1 MASRPLVV
9 HVVGARPN
17 YMKVAPVY
25 AALERRGNVE
35 QRLIHTGQHY
45 DAIMK
50 DVFFAEL
57 PLPRP
62 HVAARRSDD
71 SRTRLI
77 ETRSACS
84 PTSSPSWSSWPAT
97 STRHLPARSP
107 RPNAGITVCHIE
119 SGLRSGDWSM
129 PEERNRVIT
138 DHLSTLLLTHSDDA
152 NKNLVAEALTARISF
167 VGNTM
172 IDTLRANEGAA
183 LELEAWRE
191 FGLEPGRYVLVTLH
205 RPSLVDDPDLL
216 ARTIAALDDVA
227 ESLPVIFPVHP
238 RTRKNLDG
246 STRVL
251 LTEPLPYRQ
260 FLSLEA
266 KAAAVVTD
274 SGGIQEET
282 TVLRIPCFTLRENTE
297 RPITIELGTNT
308 LLGLEPERLREL
320 PDAARGAEARPDP
333 AALGWAG
340 GRTGSRRDRT
350 PRGRSHGLKVWVDM
364 TASAHVLVFR
374 PLIQLLRERGDEVE
388 ITARDYAQTLQLL
401 ELHGLEATVD
411 RPPRRTFAARQGTL
425 AHLAPARAAQ
435 VGAAARL
442 RPRAGARLARAHD
455 DVRAGS
461 ASRARRRTTTSSRR
475 CSTSSACA
483 PRRRWSCRTRSP
495 PSGSHTSASSRRS
508 FCAIPA

>member
-1 MASRPLVV
+1 
-9 HVVGARPN
+9 
-17 YMKVAPVY
+17 MKVAPVY
-25 AALERRGNVE
+25 AELERRGNLE

-62 HVAARRSDD
+62 HVALDAQTTEDA
-71 SRTRLI
+71 LI
-77 ETRSACS
+77 GLEAVFTELRPDLVIVAGDVN
-84 PTSSPSWSSWPAT
+84 
-97 STRHLPARSP
+97 STL
-107 RPNAGITVCHIE
+107 AGAVAASKCGLAVCHIE

-152 NKNLVAEALTARISF
+152 DKNLVAEALTARISF

-205 RPSLVDDPDLL
+205 RPRLVDDPDLL
-216 ARTIAALDDVA
+216 ARTIAALDHVA

-320 PDAARGAEARPDP
+320 PTLLAEPKHGQIPPLWD
-333 AALGWAG
+333 GQAG
-340 GRTGSRRDRT
+340 
-350 PRGRSHGLKVWVDM
+350 
-364 TASAHVLVFR
+364 
-374 PLIQLLRERGDEVE
+374 E
-388 ITARDYAQTLQLL
+388 
-401 ELHGLEATVD
+401 
-411 RPPRRTFAARQGTL
+411 
-425 AHLAPARAAQ
+425 RAAEEIERLV
-435 VGAAARL
+435 VGVTA
-442 RPRAGARLARAHD
+442 
-455 DVRAGS
+455 
-461 ASRARRRTTTSSRR
+461 
-475 CSTSSACA
+475 
-483 PRRRWSCRTRSP
+483 
-495 PSGSHTSASSRRS
+495 
-508 FCAIPA
+508 

>member
-1 MASRPLVV
+1 MPRPLVV

-25 AALERRGNVE
+25 DALERRGNVE

-45 DAIMK
+45 DALMK

-62 HVAARRSDD
+62 HVELDAQTTEDALIALEPVFRELEPDLVVVAGDVNSTLAGAVAASK
-71 SRTRLI
+71 
-77 ETRSACS
+77 C
-84 PTSSPSWSSWPAT
+84 
-97 STRHLPARSP
+97 
-107 RPNAGITVCHIE
+107 GINVCHIE

-152 NKNLVAEALTARISF
+152 DKNLGAEALAARISF

-172 IDTLRANEGAA
+172 IDTLRANEDAA
-183 LELEAWRE
+183 LALEAWRE
-191 FGLEPGRYVLVTLH
+191 FGLDPGGYVLVTLH
-205 RPSLVDDPDLL
+205 RPSLVDDAGLL

-238 RTRKNLDG
+238 RTRRNLDG

-282 TVLRIPCFTLRENTE
+282 TVLRIPCFTLRQNTE

-308 LLGLEPERLREL
+308 LLGLEPERLRDL
-320 PDAARGAEARPDP
+320 PTLLAEPKHGQIPPLWDGQAGERAAEAIER
-333 AALGWAG
+333 
-340 GRTGSRRDRT
+340 
-350 PRGRSHGLKVWVDM
+350 
-364 TASAHVLVFR
+364 
-374 PLIQLLRERGDEVE
+374 LL
-388 ITARDYAQTLQLL
+388 
-401 ELHGLEATVD
+401 
-411 RPPRRTFAARQGTL
+411 
-425 AHLAPARAAQ
+425 
-435 VGAAARL
+435 VGATA
-442 RPRAGARLARAHD
+442 
-455 DVRAGS
+455 
-461 ASRARRRTTTSSRR
+461 
-475 CSTSSACA
+475 
-483 PRRRWSCRTRSP
+483 
-495 PSGSHTSASSRRS
+495 
-508 FCAIPA
+508 

>member
-1 MASRPLVV
+1 MASRPLAV

-25 AALERRGNVE
+25 AELERRGNLE

-62 HVAARRSDD
+62 HVALDAQTTEDA
-71 SRTRLI
+71 LI
-77 ETRSACS
+77 GLEGVFTELRPDLVIVAGDVN
-84 PTSSPSWSSWPAT
+84 
-97 STRHLPARSP
+97 STL
-107 RPNAGITVCHIE
+107 AGAVAASKCGIAVCHIE

-152 NKNLVAEALTARISF
+152 DTNLVAEALTARISF

-205 RPSLVDDPDLL
+205 RPRLVDDPDLL

-238 RTRKNLDG
+238 RTRKNLEG

-251 LTEPLPYRQ
+251 MTEPLPYRQ

-308 LLGLEPERLREL
+308 LLGLEPERLRDL
-320 PDAARGAEARPDP
+320 PTLLAKPKHGQIPPLWDGH
-333 AALGWAG
+333 AG
-340 GRTGSRRDRT
+340 
-350 PRGRSHGLKVWVDM
+350 
-364 TASAHVLVFR
+364 
-374 PLIQLLRERGDEVE
+374 E
-388 ITARDYAQTLQLL
+388 
-401 ELHGLEATVD
+401 
-411 RPPRRTFAARQGTL
+411 
-425 AHLAPARAAQ
+425 RAAEEIERLV
-435 VGAAARL
+435 VGVTA
-442 RPRAGARLARAHD
+442 
-455 DVRAGS
+455 
-461 ASRARRRTTTSSRR
+461 
-475 CSTSSACA
+475 
-483 PRRRWSCRTRSP
+483 
-495 PSGSHTSASSRRS
+495 
-508 FCAIPA
+508 

>member
-25 AALERRGNVE
+25 AALERRGNLE

-62 HVAARRSDD
+62 HVALDAQTTEDA
-71 SRTRLI
+71 LI
-77 ETRSACS
+77 GLEGVFTELRPDLVIVAGDVN
-84 PTSSPSWSSWPAT
+84 
-97 STRHLPARSP
+97 STL
-107 RPNAGITVCHIE
+107 AGAVAASKCGLAVCHIE

-152 NKNLVAEALTARISF
+152 DKNLAAEALTARISF

-205 RPSLVDDPDLL
+205 RPRLVDDPDLL
-216 ARTIAALDDVA
+216 ARTIAALDHVA

-320 PDAARGAEARPDP
+320 PTLLAEPKHGQIPPLWD
-333 AALGWAG
+333 GQAG
-340 GRTGSRRDRT
+340 
-350 PRGRSHGLKVWVDM
+350 
-364 TASAHVLVFR
+364 
-374 PLIQLLRERGDEVE
+374 E
-388 ITARDYAQTLQLL
+388 
-401 ELHGLEATVD
+401 
-411 RPPRRTFAARQGTL
+411 
-425 AHLAPARAAQ
+425 RAAEEIERLV
-435 VGAAARL
+435 VGVTA
-442 RPRAGARLARAHD
+442 
-455 DVRAGS
+455 
-461 ASRARRRTTTSSRR
+461 
-475 CSTSSACA
+475 
-483 PRRRWSCRTRSP
+483 
-495 PSGSHTSASSRRS
+495 
-508 FCAIPA
+508 

>member
-25 AALERRGNVE
+25 AELERRGNLE
-35 QRLIHTGQHY
+35 QRLVHTGQHY

-62 HVAARRSDD
+62 HVALDAQ
-71 SRTRLI
+71 TTEAALI
-77 ETRSACS
+77 GLEGTFSELRPDLVIVAGDVN
-84 PTSSPSWSSWPAT
+84 
-97 STRHLPARSP
+97 STLAGAVAASKR
-107 RPNAGITVCHIE
+107 GITVCHIE

-152 NKNLVAEALTARISF
+152 DKNLVAEALSARIAF

-172 IDTLRANEGAA
+172 IDTLRANEDAA

-191 FGLEPGRYVLVTLH
+191 FGLEPGKYVLVTLH
-205 RPSLVDDPDLL
+205 RPKLVDDPDLL

-266 KAAAVVTD
+266 RAAAVVTD

-320 PDAARGAEARPDP
+320 PTLLAEPKHGQIPPLWD
-333 AALGWAG
+333 GHAG
-340 GRTGSRRDRT
+340 
-350 PRGRSHGLKVWVDM
+350 
-364 TASAHVLVFR
+364 
-374 PLIQLLRERGDEVE
+374 E
-388 ITARDYAQTLQLL
+388 
-401 ELHGLEATVD
+401 
-411 RPPRRTFAARQGTL
+411 
-425 AHLAPARAAQ
+425 RAAEEIERLV
-435 VGAAARL
+435 VGVAA
-442 RPRAGARLARAHD
+442 
-455 DVRAGS
+455 
-461 ASRARRRTTTSSRR
+461 
-475 CSTSSACA
+475 
-483 PRRRWSCRTRSP
+483 
-495 PSGSHTSASSRRS
+495 
-508 FCAIPA
+508 